1 MQRAIV
7 DFAADDP
14 FAAVPTKL
22 REHYGFGIGESTIQR
37 ITLGHGKTIFESE
50 RPSPDFRKHRVG
62 ISKSSPKSTAA

>member
-22 REHYGFGIGESTIQR
+22 REHYGFEIGESTIQR
-37 ITLGHGKTIFESE
+37 ITLGHAQAIFEE
-50 RPSPDFRKHRVG
+50 K
-62 ISKSSPKSTAA
+62 SKARIAMSRRSD